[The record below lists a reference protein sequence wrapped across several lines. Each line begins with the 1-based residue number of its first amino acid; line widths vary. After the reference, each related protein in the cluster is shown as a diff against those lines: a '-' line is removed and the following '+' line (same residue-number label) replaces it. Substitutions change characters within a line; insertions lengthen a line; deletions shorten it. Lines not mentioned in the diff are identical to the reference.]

1 VENYNKI
8 VLILTIL
15 GFLFNLHAIEGEK
28 DEVNKSLA
36 FYPFGAY
43 SSETSVFLGG
53 YALYRF
59 RPSGIQINAPYSSLE
74 LNLIA
79 SFKKQLRILLRNKY
93 AFDQGKFAVGIPL
106 RYYNWPTTYYGVGNQ
121 EEPDEE
127 ENYTREYW
135 EFYPFL
141 EYHFLNNYTLSISA
155 YLEKDRIVDSDEEN
169 SLLNKNIPGFEDYF
183 IAGPEFKF
191 ERLSTDQEFF
201 PRKGSNIILNFKYYN
216 ETFKSDYNYL
226 KVSFDTRKYVT
237 IKKNHTFAGQIFL
250 EGVNGDV
257 PFEELPDLGSQMRG
271 YKDNKYIDNR
281 YVLLRLEDR
290 MFPFDSG
297 KLKRFGMAI
306 FVESGQ
312 SFTSFEDVDFG
323 NQKYSAGLGIRWIIL
338 PEDMLTLRL
347 DMAFSEDGFEM
358 EIISFE
364 AF

>member
-1 VENYNKI
+1 M
-8 VLILTIL
+8 
-15 GFLFNLHAIEGEK
+15 
-28 DEVNKSLA
+28 A

-53 YALYRF
+53 YALYLF
-59 RPSGIQINAPYSSLE
+59 RPSGIPINAPYSLLE
-74 LNLIA
+74 LNLIV

-93 AFDQGKFAVGIPL
+93 VFDQGQYAVGIPF

-121 EEPDEE
+121 KEPEEE
-127 ENYTREYW
+127 ENYTREYC

-141 EYHFLNNYTLSISA
+141 EYHFRSNYTLSISA
-155 YLEKDRIVDSDEEN
+155 NLEKGRIVDSDEQN
-169 SLLNKNIPGFEDYF
+169 SLLNENTPGFEDYF
-183 IAGPEFKF
+183 IAGPEFRF
-191 ERLSTDQEFF
+191 ERLTTDQEFF
-201 PRKGSNIILNFKYYN
+201 PRKGSNVILNIKYYH
-216 ETFKSDYNYL
+216 ETFKSDYNYEKASL
-226 KVSFDTRKYVT
+226 DIRKYVT
-237 IKKNHTFAGQIFL
+237 VGGTHTFAGQIFL
-250 EGVNGDV
+250 EGVNGNV
-257 PFEELPDLGSQMRG
+257 PFEKLPDMGSQMRG

-306 FVESGQ
+306 FVGSGQ

-323 NQKYSAGLGIRWIIL
+323 NQKYNAGLGIRWIIL
-338 PEDMLTLRL
+338 PEDMLSLRF